1 MTAEANL
8 LPCESLHVAAAEA
21 PQPHRDAGQ
30 FCSHGRQ
37 SITCPHA
44 LLACDTVRPGVVFSS
59 IPAASHGQPRG
70 RPAPP
75 SSTGFCAEGAE
86 DPNVAPLRH
95 GAASAC
101 VCFTECT
108 HSTLHLAPHLCRPL
122 LHPWRWVSK
131 EVPASRV
138 SLSIPC
144 SSAVCLP
151 QQAEQEPLQVK
162 GCCHSNMRKS
172 YLTKQK
178 PPCDL

>member
-1 MTAEANL
+1 MTAEVNL

-30 FCSHGRQ
+30 FCSHSRQ
-37 SITCPHA
+37 SITCPHP

-75 SSTGFCAEGAE
+75 SSTGFPAEAAE
-86 DPNVAPLRH
+86 DPNVAL
-95 GAASAC
+95 
-101 VCFTECT
+101 
-108 HSTLHLAPHLCRPL
+108 LHLQ
-122 LHPWRWVSK
+122 RWVSQ

-162 GCCHSNMRKS
+162 GSGHSNMRKS

>member
-75 SSTGFCAEGAE
+75 SSTGFRAEAAE
-86 DPNVAPLRH
+86 DPNVAL
-95 GAASAC
+95 
-101 VCFTECT
+101 
-108 HSTLHLAPHLCRPL
+108 LHLQ
-122 LHPWRWVSK
+122 RWVSQ
-131 EVPASRV
+131 EVPASRGV
-138 SLSIPC
+138 AQHPMQL
-144 SSAVCLP
+144 
-151 QQAEQEPLQVK
+151 
-162 GCCHSNMRKS
+162 CCVFATAGRAGTAAGEGIRPFKHEEI
-172 YLTKQK
+172 LF
-178 PPCDL
+178 D